1 MNFVKNW
8 RLRTKTIVPAL
19 VIMVLVSVVLGVWVN
34 SQQKQQAAE
43 QARQSAKA
51 ISEQI
56 KADRAVYTERVVQKM
71 KKDGIEFKAND
82 MKRMGEHGAIP
93 LPASFVHLTSAEVNK
108 RGFHTADLL
117 SLWNINPDKK
127 PRNKFEENALELLA
141 RDPSKED
148 QTWEVRG
155 SGANAQ
161 FVAVYA
167 DIASAQAC
175 VDCHNQTVESKKR
188 DFRLNDV
195 MGGLVI
201 SVPLKE
207 AYERADK
214 AATILTASLLGGFA
228 IILFVISYVQ
238 WAFISKPLLKLE
250 KAADKI
256 SMGDMDQPIIPDSTD
271 EVGSLSGAFE
281 RMRVS
286 LAQAMKALDRDD

>member
-1 MNFVKNW
+1 MNFIKNW

-19 VIMVLVSVVLGVWVN
+19 LIMVIVSAVLGVWIN
-34 SQQKQQAAE
+34 SQQKTQAAE
-43 QARQSAKA
+43 QAKQSAKA
-51 ISEQI
+51 IYEQI
-56 KADRAVYTERVVQKM
+56 KADRQVYTERVVQKM
-71 KKDGIEFKAND
+71 KKDGIEYKAQD
-82 MKRMGEHGAIP
+82 MKRLGEHGAIP

-127 PRNKFEENALELLA
+127 PRNQFEEKSLEMLA
-141 RDPSKED
+141 RDPTQEEK
-148 QTWEVRG
+148 TWEVRG
-155 SGANAQ
+155 SGSNAQ
-161 FVAVYA
+161 LVAVFA

-175 VDCHNQTVESKKR
+175 VDCHNGHVDSRKK

-207 AYERADK
+207 PYERADK
-214 AATILTASLLGGFA
+214 AATVLTASLLAGFGL
-228 IILFVISYVQ
+228 ILFVISYVQ

-256 SMGDMDQPIIPDSTD
+256 SMGDMDQPIVPDSTD

-286 LAQAMKALDRDD
+286 LAQAMKALDKDD